1 MSDLAVEVHALWK
14 AYGEIQAVDGI
25 DLEVRK
31 GEIFALI
38 GPNGAGK
45 TTTLEILEG
54 YRIPDSGSVSVL
66 GFDPTKRSQ
75 AFKERIGIV
84 LQSASLPLYLRVEEA
99 VDMFRGY
106 YPNPRSLDDTIA
118 VVGLQDQRRRL
129 VRRLSGGQQRRL
141 DVAIG
146 IAGDPELL
154 FLDEPTTGFDP
165 SARRS
170 AWEMIRGL
178 KAYGKTI
185 LLTTHYMDEAQ
196 ALADRVAIIVRGR
209 IVAEGTPDELRAR
222 YKDTRIAF
230 RQHIPADRRIS
241 PIPIAAESENGRSV
255 IHTADPTKVLN
266 ELTTWAIENAVRLDD
281 LTVSPVG
288 LEEVY
293 LRLSEG
299 GAFPVESEPA
309 PEGART

>member
-66 GFDPTKRSQ
+66 GFDPTKRSR

-84 LQSASLPLYLRVEEA
+84 LQSTSLPLYLRVEEA
-99 VDMFRGY
+99 IDMFRGY
-106 YPNPRSLDDTIA
+106 YPNPLPLSDTIA
-118 VVGLQDQRRRL
+118 MVGLEDERRRL

-146 IAGDPELL
+146 LAGDPELL

-170 AWEMIRGL
+170 AWDMIRGL
-178 KAYGKTI
+178 KEYGKTI
-185 LLTTHYMDEAQ
+185 LLTTHYMEEAQ

-209 IVAEGTPDELRAR
+209 IVAQGTPDELRAR
-222 YKDTRIAF
+222 YNDTRIAF
-230 RQHIPADRRIS
+230 RQQMPAGRQVS
-241 PIPIAAESENGRSV
+241 PMPVAAQSENGRSV
-255 IHTADPTKVLN
+255 INTPEPTKVLRD
-266 ELTTWAIENAVRLDD
+266 LTTWALKNAVRLDD
-281 LTVSPVG
+281 LTVSPAG

-299 GAFPVESEPA
+299 GALEEAQQAEDAEP
-309 PEGART
+309 